1 MPMSPMP
8 ARGAAPTDDD
18 DDDMSSLVPA
28 SGGDDGSDG
37 TDQDQSRTGAIR
49 MVHQFTSQIEAI
61 SKQFPEFAK
70 AASAANKA
78 LVEGAVAM
86 AGNKSG
92 PGKSG
97 SPPM

>member
-1 MPMSPMP
+1 MP

-18 DDDMSSLVPA
+18 DEDTSSLVPA
-28 SGGDDGSDG
+28 SGGDDGSDSS
-37 TDQDQSRTGAIR
+37 DQDAARIGAIR
-49 MVHQFTSQIEAI
+49 LVRQFTSQIEAI
-61 SKQFPEFAK
+61 AKQFPELAE

-97 SPPM
+97 SPPMQ